1 MAPCGAGDTQVWT
14 RGSTGTLR
22 VNRTG
27 ECLGV
32 NGFLL
37 LRQACNGSATQRWL

>member
-1 MAPCGAGDTQVWT
+1 
-14 RGSTGTLR
+14 
-22 VNRTG
+22 VNSTG

-37 LRQACNGSATQRWL
+37 LHQKCDGSATQRWL